1 MRVRNLTEPRI
12 EFVFG
17 QVNDQLNGELKDF
30 WNQHGKAYQEELSSF
45 RIASRNSHGVG
56 EQMDLL
62 KKPISQQPAAIS
74 CDQSGVINGIVF
86 VVLRELDDS
95 LGLGSH
101 AYFQRMY
108 ITPTARYLA
117 KNLSYQRLANQLF
130 RTFLEGF
137 DREVEKRDHRAKVLL
152 AENINPGLQKA
163 SMRRYF
169 ARLGFQMLGS
179 NQLGGEVWSKK
190 LETRFCF

>member
-1 MRVRNLTEPRI
+1 MTDPRI

-17 QVNDQLNGELKDF
+17 EVNNQLKRELRAF
-30 WNQHGKAYQEELSSF
+30 WSQHGKEYQEELGFF
-45 RIASRNSHGVG
+45 RIASRNNHYL

-62 KKPISQQPAAIS
+62 KKPILRQPAAIS
-74 CDQSGVINGIVF
+74 RDQSGAINGIVF
-86 VVLRELDDS
+86 VVLRELETS
-95 LGLGSH
+95 LDLGSH

-108 ITPTARYLA
+108 IKPEARQY
-117 KNLSYQRLANQLF
+117 RLTNKLF
-130 RTFLEGF
+130 KAFLIGF

-169 ARLGFQMLGS
+169 ARLGFQMLGG
-179 NQLGGEVWSKK
+179 NQLGGEIWVRK
-190 LETRFCF
+190 LKTHFSF

>member
-1 MRVRNLTEPRI
+1 MTDHRI

-17 QVNDQLNGELKDF
+17 EVNDQLKRELRAF
-30 WNQHGKAYQEELSSF
+30 WSQHGNAYQEEMKSF
-45 RIASRNSHGVG
+45 RTETGNKQKSMVPP
-56 EQMDLL
+56 
-62 KKPISQQPAAIS
+62 KKPISRQPAAIS
-74 CDQSGVINGIVF
+74 RDQSGEINGIVF
-86 VVLRELDDS
+86 VVLRELEAS

-108 ITPTARYLA
+108 ITPTARHLTI
-117 KNLSYQRLANQLF
+117 NLSYQRLANQLF
-130 RTFLEGF
+130 RAFLEGF

-169 ARLGFQMLGS
+169 ARLGFQMLGG
-179 NQLGGEVWSKK
+179 NQLGGEIWARK
-190 LETRFCF
+190 LKTHFSF

>member
-1 MRVRNLTEPRI
+1 MTDPHI

-17 QVNDQLNGELKDF
+17 EVNNQLKHELKAF
-30 WNQHGKAYQEELSSF
+30 WSQHGNAYQEELKSF
-45 RIASRNSHGVG
+45 RATLSNNQKRMG
-56 EQMDLL
+56 LL
-62 KKPISQQPAAIS
+62 KKPISRQPAAIS
-74 CDQSGVINGIVF
+74 RDQSGEINGIVF
-86 VVLRELDDS
+86 VVLRELEAS

-108 ITPTARYLA
+108 ITPTARHLTI
-117 KNLSYQRLANQLF
+117 NLSYQRLANQLF
-130 RTFLEGF
+130 RAFLEGF

-169 ARLGFQMLGS
+169 ARLGFQMLGG
-179 NQLGGEVWSKK
+179 NQLGGEIWARK
-190 LETRFCF
+190 LKTHFSF